1 VATVQ
6 FEFDDAQL
14 LIRQLTRDVLARES
28 SATAVRE
35 LLTDPRGYSEA
46 VWTQLAELGLMGV
59 PFPETCGGQGLGMI
73 ELALVLEEMGRA
85 AYPGPFFATVV
96 LAGSAIL
103 GGGTEEQKARYLPD
117 LAAGKLKATVAIH
130 EKQAVWDPNDVQ
142 LVARRDG
149 SRYLLNGSKTLV
161 PYAHVAD
168 LLLIAARTNPQ
179 GDPANGITLFAVP
192 RGTPG
197 LDPRPQTTLDL
208 TNRISALDLR
218 DVAVGADQVIGQ
230 VDQGWPILDRVLEH
244 AAVGAAA
251 EMLGAARKSLEL
263 SVEYVSSRVQFGQT
277 VGSFQAVKHKCSEML
292 MAVEQAH
299 GAVYYGAWALTA
311 DADDA
316 ALAASVAKAF
326 VSEAARKV
334 CGDAIQVHG
343 GIGFT
348 WDYDLHLYFKR
359 AKHLEPLYG
368 DADFHR
374 ERAVQLQMRQLA
386 QQPVAVG
393 VS

>member
-1 VATVQ
+1 LAGDLSCEVCVIGGGIGGIAT
-6 FEFDDAQL
+6 AWH
-14 LIRQLTRDVLARES
+14 LARRGVR
-28 SATAVRE
+28 AV
-35 LLTDPRGYSEA
+35 
-46 VWTQLAELGLMGV
+46 
-59 PFPETCGGQGLGMI
+59 
-73 ELALVLEEMGRA
+73 VLEA
-85 AYPGPFFATVV
+85 F
-96 LAGSAIL
+96 
-103 GGGTEEQKARYLPD
+103 
-117 LAAGKLKATVAIH
+117 TVASGATGRNGGFFI
-130 EKQAVWDPNDVQ
+130 AG
-142 LVARRDG
+142 VAPAYDESCRLWGRPLAIRRH
-149 SRYLLNGSKTLV
+149 LATL
-161 PYAHVAD
+161 
-168 LLLIAARTNPQ
+168 
-179 GDPANGITLFAVP
+179 
-192 RGTPG
+192 
-197 LDPRPQTTLDL
+197 
-208 TNRISALDLR
+208 
-218 DVAVGADQVIGQ
+218 GAQ
-230 VDQGWPILDRVLEH
+230 
-244 AAVGAAA
+244 A

-311 DADDA
+311 GAADA

-374 ERAVQLQMRQLA
+374 ERAVQLQLRQLA

>member
-1 VATVQ
+1 
-6 FEFDDAQL
+6 
-14 LIRQLTRDVLARES
+14 
-28 SATAVRE
+28 
-35 LLTDPRGYSEA
+35 
-46 VWTQLAELGLMGV
+46 
-59 PFPETCGGQGLGMI
+59 
-73 ELALVLEEMGRA
+73 
-85 AYPGPFFATVV
+85 
-96 LAGSAIL
+96 
-103 GGGTEEQKARYLPD
+103 
-117 LAAGKLKATVAIH
+117 
-130 EKQAVWDPNDVQ
+130 VQ
-142 LVARRDG
+142 LSARREG

-197 LDPRPQTTLDL
+197 LDLRPQTTLDL

-218 DVAVGADQVIGQ
+218 GVAVGADQVIGQ
-230 VDQGWPILDRVLEH
+230 VDQGWPILERVLEH

-374 ERAVQLQMRQLA
+374 ERAVRLQLRQLA

-393 VS
+393 AS